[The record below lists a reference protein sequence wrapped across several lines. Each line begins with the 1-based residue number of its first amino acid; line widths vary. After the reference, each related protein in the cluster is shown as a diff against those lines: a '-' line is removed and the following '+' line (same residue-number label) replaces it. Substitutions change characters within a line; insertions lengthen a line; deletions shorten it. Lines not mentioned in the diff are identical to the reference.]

1 MWRLLCILALVISS
15 EARPKK
21 YAGIPLQKPVSP
33 RASTDNRLDENL
45 VTPSNYALYLTV
57 TTDNLGKGEFSGV
70 VNIKLNV
77 LKDTDSFVIHAKALS
92 ISNVTLT
99 GNNYAGT
106 VTAED
111 VDANDFVT
119 IKGNKT
125 ITKGDG
131 YILEIY
137 YTGVLSDTDMDGFY
151 RSSYK
156 DADGNTKYLA
166 TTQFEEMGARRAFP
180 CFDEPS
186 FKATFD
192 ITITYPDTST
202 ALSNTE
208 PKATRSDAE

>member
-33 RASTDNRLDENL
+33 RASTDNRLDDTL
-45 VTPSNYALYLTV
+45 VKPTNYDLKLTV
-57 TTDNLGKGEFSGV
+57 TKDNLENGEFSGV

-77 LKDTDSFVIHAKALS
+77 LKDTNSFVIHAKALE

-99 GNNYAGT
+99 GNKYAGT

-119 IKGNKT
+119 ITGSKN
-125 ITKGDG
+125 ITKGVD

-151 RSSYK
+151 RSNYT

-192 ITITYPDTST
+192 ITITYPNTST
-202 ALSNTE
+202 ALSNTKQ
-208 PKATRSDAE
+208 KAKPASAA